1 MAKRFSARAA
11 HTRIKAHRVSTASKA
26 ALIAVALGAGVSGT
40 VVPQV
45 AYAQTFSFSSVSIEG
60 NNRIEGSTILSYA
73 GIARGQAVSAAQ
85 LNDAYQNIVGSGLFE
100 SVELIPQGSR
110 LLIKVVEYP
119 TVNRINFEGNKR
131 IKDEDLSSIVQS
143 QSRRVF
149 SPRQAEADAQ
159 AISEA
164 YSQQGR
170 IAARVSPKVIR
181 RSNNR
186 VDLVFEV
193 FEGGVSEIERIG
205 FAGNGTYSDRRL
217 RRVLDTK
224 QAGLLRAVIK
234 KDTFI
239 EDRIEFDKQLLN
251 DFYSSRGYVDFRV
264 TGVNAELSEERD
276 GYFVTFNVEEGQQF
290 NVGEVLVNS
299 DLPDVD
305 VELFEKAVKLRSGV
319 TYSPSKVENE
329 IARLE
334 RLAIQEGLNFVRVV
348 PRITRNDRDLTLDV
362 ELMLTRGERIFVER
376 IDIEGNT
383 TTLDRVVRE
392 QFTVAEGDP
401 FNPRAIRES
410 AERIRALGFFGEADV
425 QAREGSTPNQVIVDV
440 DVEEKPTGSLSFGG
454 SYSTTGGFGA
464 SISFSERNFLGRGQ
478 AFSFGIQTGENAN
491 RYSMNFVEP
500 RFLGRDLAFGLSL
513 NYAETNLTSTA
524 YNTAEGVFQPS
535 IAFPVSDNGRLQ
547 LRYTLRY
554 SNLTNNDNSVVYNY
568 APMADN
574 TDALIGAE
582 IGAELA
588 QGERFDSSVGYT
600 YSYDTRRTGLN
611 PNAGVLLEFGQD
623 FGGVGGD
630 SNFIRTKVKAIAQTK
645 IFNEE
650 VTLRA
655 RFEGGAL
662 SYSKGQGRVS
672 DRFQVGPNIMRG
684 FEYGGIGPREFVP
697 GTDINDSL
705 GGNYYAVLS
714 LEAEFPLGLPEEYG
728 ITGGVFYDIGSVWGY
743 DSRVAGSNV
752 LYDDFSDRHVVGVSI
767 FWDSFVGPL
776 RLNFSEAIKKEK
788 RDQPLNFNLSVSTE
802 F

>member
-1 MAKRFSARAA
+1 MF
-11 HTRIKAHRVSTASKA
+11 KANQVSNASKA
-26 ALIAVALGAGVSGT
+26 VAVAIALGVGVGAVT
-40 VVPQV
+40 LPQRAV
-45 AYAQTFSFSSVSIEG
+45 AQAYSFSSVSIEG
-60 NNRIEGSTILSYA
+60 NRRIEGSTILSYA
-73 GIARGQAVSAAQ
+73 GIARGQRVTAAE
-85 LNDAYQNIVGSGLFE
+85 LNDAYQKIVASGLFE
-100 SVELIPQGSR
+100 SVEIIPQGATLVIR
-110 LLIKVVEYP
+110 VVEYP

-131 IKDEDLSSIVQS
+131 LKDDDLAEIVQS

-164 YSQQGR
+164 YAVQGR
-170 IAARVSPKVIR
+170 IAARVTPKVIK

-186 VDLVFEV
+186 VDLAFEI

-217 RRVLDTK
+217 RRVLETK
-224 QAGLLRAVIK
+224 QAGLLRALIK

-251 DFYSSRGYVDFRV
+251 DFYASRGYVDFRV
-264 TGVNAELSEERD
+264 TGVNAELAEERD

-290 NVGEVLVNS
+290 NVGEVTVTS
-299 DLPDVD
+299 DLSDVDPDVFQR
-305 VELFEKAVKLRSGV
+305 VVKLRSGA

-334 RLAIQEGLNFVRVV
+334 RLAIDEGLNFVRVE

-392 QFTVAEGDP
+392 QFDVAEGDP

-410 AERIRALGFFGEADV
+410 AERIRALGYFDNADV
-425 QAREGSTPNQVIVDV
+425 EAREGSSPNQVIVDV
-440 DVEEKPTGSLSFGG
+440 NVEEKPTGALSFGG
-454 SYSTTGGFGA
+454 SYSTTDGFGA

-478 AFSFGIQTGENAN
+478 QFSFAVQTAASAN
-491 RYSMNFVEP
+491 RYSLGFVEP
-500 RFLGRDLAFGLSL
+500 RFLGRDVAFGLNLS
-513 NYAETNLTSTA
+513 YSETDVLSSAYTSA
-524 YNTAEGVFQPS
+524 DGIFQPS
-535 IAFPVSDNGRLQ
+535 LTFPVSDNGRLQ

-554 SNLTNNDNSVVYNY
+554 SDMRDLDTTTV
-568 APMADN
+568 
-574 TDALIGAE
+574 IGHPDLDGTPSTGLEVARE
-582 IGAELA
+582 AGLE
-588 QGERFDSSVGYT
+588 ERWDSSIGYT

-623 FGGVGGD
+623 FGGLGGD
-630 SNFIRTKVKAIAQTK
+630 STFIRTKAKAVAQTK
-645 IFNEE
+645 VFNEE

-655 RFEGGAL
+655 SIEGGAL
-662 SYSKGQGRVS
+662 SYSKGSSRVN
-672 DRFQVGPNIMRG
+672 DRFVTGPNLMRG
-684 FEYGGIGPREFVP
+684 FEYGGIGPREYVG
-697 GTDINDSL
+697 GTDVNDVL
-705 GGNYYAVLS
+705 GGNYYAVAS

-743 DSRVAGSNV
+743 DNPTNNPNV
-752 LYDDFSDRHVVGVSI
+752 LYSDFSARHVIGVSI
-767 FWDSFVGPL
+767 FWDSFIGPL
-776 RLNFSEAIKKEK
+776 RLNFSEALKKEK
-788 RDQPLNFNLSVSTE
+788 EDIPLNFNLSISTE